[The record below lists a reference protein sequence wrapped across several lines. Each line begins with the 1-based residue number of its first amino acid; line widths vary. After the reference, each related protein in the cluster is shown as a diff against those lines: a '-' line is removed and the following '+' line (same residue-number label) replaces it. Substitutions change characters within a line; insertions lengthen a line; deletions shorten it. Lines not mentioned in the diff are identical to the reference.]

1 MKSDI
6 FAYQNE
12 ELPSNIILK
21 LKSLST
27 NEYIYHSNSKIIYS
41 YNVIYMAFKSCL
53 STIKYSISSK
63 TFNDDMHKF
72 NYIVKIVKPR
82 IVEIDKKIKN
92 HNRKLKEKERIV
104 DEALYRS
111 LDIDKF
117 QSQYTKKTKE
127 YHNKIF
133 DDIW

>member
-1 MKSDI
+1 MKFDI

-12 ELPSNIILK
+12 ELPSNIVIK
-21 LKSLST
+21 LEKLAT
-27 NEYIYHSNSKIIYS
+27 NGYNSKIIHSYS
-41 YNVIYMAFKSCL
+41 VIYMAFKSCF
-53 STIKYSISSK
+53 STIKYAMSSK

-72 NYIVKIVKPR
+72 NYIIKIVKPR
-82 IVEIDKKIKN
+82 IVEIDKKIKI
-92 HNRKLKEKERIV
+92 HDKRLKEKEGII
-104 DEALYRS
+104 DEALYKS
-111 LDIDKF
+111 LDIEKF

>member
-1 MKSDI
+1 
-6 FAYQNE
+6 
-12 ELPSNIILK
+12 
-21 LKSLST
+21 
-27 NEYIYHSNSKIIYS
+27 
-41 YNVIYMAFKSCL
+41 MAFKSCL